1 MYMFESPLSRSRSA
15 LERKLTLITKMSI
28 SNYSTIN
35 RVHDSYLR
43 LWHSWQNRWKYWA
56 SSPKLSP
63 TGEMR
68 KISTRRIPCEPSDPN
83 WVRVQRR
90 AFKTKTLNVSFTT
103 HIHTYLNSSFRGT
116 NRASKSQNCVQIW
129 GRKTP
134 ARNAAWALEPR
145 FSPIAE
151 MSISNGSPNQA
162 LQVGH
167 AHLRF
172 SRWEHRTFNPK
183 FQYTDRDD
191 KMSTRNTEWAIEPKL
206 GRIIA
211 AHKHQTR
218 AFNKSFTTKV
228 HTCSSAAR
236 QRSFSASE
244 AFPAASIV
252 FLCAFSS

>member
-1 MYMFESPLSRSRSA
+1 MTFLTKSLKILGLQSQIVAHRGDEKNIYKTHTVWA
-15 LERKLTLITKMSI
+15 LG
-28 SNYSTIN
+28 
-35 RVHDSYLR
+35 
-43 LWHSWQNRWKYWA
+43 
-56 SSPKLSP
+56 PKLSP
-63 TGEMR
+63 
-68 KISTRRIPCEPSDPN
+68 STATSI
-83 WVRVQRR
+83 
-90 AFKTKTLNVSFTT
+90 KTKTLNVSFTT

-116 NRASKSQNCVQIW
+116 NRASKSQNFVQIW

-183 FQYTDRDD
+183 FQHTNRDD

-236 QRSFSASE
+236 QRSFSAPE
-244 AFPAASIV
+244 AFPVASIV
-252 FLCAFSS
+252 FLCSFSS

>member
-1 MYMFESPLSRSRSA
+1 MIHTYVCDIPDKIAENTGPPVPNCRP
-15 LERKLTLITKMSI
+15 
-28 SNYSTIN
+28 
-35 RVHDSYLR
+35 
-43 LWHSWQNRWKYWA
+43 QGRW
-56 SSPKLSP
+56 
-63 TGEMR
+63 E

-83 WVRVQRR
+83 WFWEQRR
-90 AFKTKTLNVSFTT
+90 AFKTKTLNESFTT

-218 AFNKSFTTKV
+218 AFNKSFTT
-228 HTCSSAAR
+228 
-236 QRSFSASE
+236 
-244 AFPAASIV
+244 
-252 FLCAFSS
+252 

>member
-1 MYMFESPLSRSRSA
+1 MSRSSYNKGRKVKPAYMFESPWSRSMSA

-28 SNYSTIN
+28 PNYSTIN
-35 RVHDSYLR
+35 SLHDSYLR

-83 WVRVQRR
+83 WVWQQRR
-90 AFKTKTLNVSFTT
+90 AFKTKTLKESFTT
-103 HIHTYLNSSFRGT
+103 HIHTYLNLSFRGT
-116 NRASKSQNCVQIW
+116 NRASKSQNCAQIW

-134 ARNAAWALEPR
+134 SRNAAWALEPR

-167 AHLRF
+167 AQLWF

-183 FQYTDRDD
+183 FQYTDRGD
-191 KMSTRNTEWAIEPKL
+191 KMSTRNTEWAIKPKL

-218 AFNKSFTTKV
+218 AFNKSFTT
-228 HTCSSAAR
+228 
-236 QRSFSASE
+236 
-244 AFPAASIV
+244 
-252 FLCAFSS
+252 